1 MLAMRHATSWIEIER
16 EKEREEEEE
25 GTKNTARK
33 REALEDGIEVK
44 VDIWR
49 EERTEETLFYL
60 PDRIAILPIILTD
73 PYIELC
79 SPASPSSLPPF
90 NLLSIITSLFLY

>member
-33 REALEDGIEVK
+33 REERSVGGWNRGESRYLEM
-44 VDIWR
+44 
-49 EERTEETLFYL
+49 EERTEKTLFYL

-73 PYIELC
+73 PYI
-79 SPASPSSLPPF
+79 
-90 NLLSIITSLFLY
+90 